1 MGERPIYISNE
12 HNGPILKVKFN
23 HEDCMFATCSADKT
37 AKNFRCEEK
46 CYGYISSTDMV
57 ATPITAIGFSLDGK
71 TLYTAAN
78 DMLKS
83 WNMYKNGLLL

>member
-1 MGERPIYISNE
+1 
-12 HNGPILKVKFN
+12 
-23 HEDCMFATCSADKT
+23 
-37 AKNFRCEEK
+37 
-46 CYGYISSTDMV
+46 MV
-57 ATPITAIGFSLDGK
+57 ATPITAISFSLDGK